1 MIKHSLLASLLLLCT
16 TLIMAEET
24 NTKQVDNNVTKIE
37 SNQKIDANSTKEDV
51 LKKQIKKQET
61 TLNL

>member
-16 TLIMAEET
+16 TLVMAEET
-24 NTKQVDNNVTKIE
+24 NVKQVDNNVTKIE
-37 SNQKIDANSTKEDV
+37 SNQKIDANSTKEVV
-51 LKKQIKKQET
+51 LKKQIKQQET

>member
-1 MIKHSLLASLLLLCT
+1 MIKRSLLASLLLLCT

-24 NTKQVDNNVTKIE
+24 NTQQVDNNVTKIE

-51 LKKQIKKQET
+51 LKKQIKQQET